1 MKSFKFRSL
10 TGVDASSANDFLDA
24 SIASSSFFFLDI
36 KKSST
41 SSSCDTF
48 NADNSSKQTSSD
60 IPNADFDA
68 PSSSSPPIALA
79 LARAFNTATI
89 FSIAASHR
97 FFARTNA
104 IASEPSAPSA
114 SSTSFASTY
123 SAIVVL
129 ASSPSVA
136 VAADA
141 FASASNAGAERKLA
155 LSFPINP
162 RTPRNCST
170 TSLLADN
177 RSCVRSLSAFARSAL
192 SRSAS
197 HRVRI
202 AALASRNALAA
213 LAACHH
219 RAIRQSLASRVARF
233 SALPE

>member
-1 MKSFKFRSL
+1 MECCVATTKSGQSARQQLGSL
-10 TGVDASSANDFLDA
+10 VVVCSSTPASPAPAPDASYA
-24 SIASSSFFFLDI
+24 
-36 KKSST
+36 
-41 SSSCDTF
+41 
-48 NADNSSKQTSSD
+48 
-60 IPNADFDA
+60 
-68 PSSSSPPIALA
+68 
-79 LARAFNTATI
+79 
-89 FSIAASHR
+89 
-97 FFARTNA
+97 
-104 IASEPSAPSA
+104 
-114 SSTSFASTY
+114 
-123 SAIVVL
+123 
-129 ASSPSVA
+129 
-136 VAADA
+136 
-141 FASASNAGAERKLA
+141 ASNAGAERKLA